1 MLRLS
6 DIARIEL
13 GSSSYSQVARVN
25 GKQTALM
32 GINQLPGANA
42 LEVAKGALAE
52 LDRLSQYFPEGVKYN
67 VVLNATDYVHESID
81 EVVMTFCETTLIV
94 MIVILIFL
102 QNWMAVII
110 PMLTIPVSL
119 IGTFAV
125 MKIMGFSLN
134 TLTLFGL
141 VLAIAIVVDD
151 AIVVVEDCA
160 RLVSKGVL
168 NRV

>member
-52 LDRLSQYFPEGVKYN
+52 LDRLSQYFPEG
-67 VVLNATDYVHESID
+67 
-81 EVVMTFCETTLIV
+81 
-94 MIVILIFL
+94 
-102 QNWMAVII
+102 
-110 PMLTIPVSL
+110 
-119 IGTFAV
+119 
-125 MKIMGFSLN
+125 
-134 TLTLFGL
+134 
-141 VLAIAIVVDD
+141 
-151 AIVVVEDCA
+151 
-160 RLVSKGVL
+160 
-168 NRV
+168 